1 MTASVQRLR
10 RSPVFQDNSGF
21 WFYQGFGWAVFLLL
35 QLLLVAADEPL
46 SLVTVTPALL
56 FWLLAFGGSLLL
68 RTLFRP
74 LRQRQLTVV
83 ATLGWL
89 SCCSLLGALLVDV
102 AHYLLLWPISQL
114 DITLTGIYDAQPMGA
129 KFPLLFP
136 LYLFWSTLYLTLS
149 RQQDLY
155 LARIA
160 QQVSELK
167 MKESQ
172 LQSLLA
178 QLSPHFMFNC
188 INNIRAMILEDP
200 TAARAMLAHFADML
214 RYQID
219 SDQQVLVPLRTELH
233 ILADYEALMRIQLE
247 HKLQVNYQLDPECLS
262 RKIPKL
268 ALQLLFENAIK
279 HGISR
284 LPQGGH
290 IQLTVLPLGPH
301 GLHLELRNSGQL
313 HQADTAAVSTGSGLV
328 NLRSRLALLYGDAA
342 SLSLCQQGN
351 EVVAELLI
359 RTLPLTQSAADP
371 AHPAGVSTSER
382 STSEIKQ

>member
-1 MTASVQRLR
+1 MAV
-10 RSPVFQDNSGF
+10 RSGLSRTPLLQSNNGF
-21 WFYQGFGWAVFLLL
+21 WFYQSFGWALFLLL
-35 QLLLVAADEPL
+35 QLLLLATDEPL
-46 SLVTVTPALL
+46 SLVNVIPALL
-56 FWLLAFGGSLLL
+56 FWLLAFAGSLLL
-68 RTLFRP
+68 RALFRP
-74 LRQRQLTVV
+74 LRQRQLSVV

-89 SCCSLLGALLVDV
+89 SGYSLVAALLVDV
-102 AHYLLLWPISQL
+102 LHYLLLWPLSQL
-114 DITLTGIYDAQPMGA
+114 HLTLSVIYDAQPIGA
-129 KFPLLFP
+129 KFPLLLP

-149 RQQDLY
+149 RQQDLRF
-155 LARIA
+155 ARMA
-160 QQVSELK
+160 QQESELR

-188 INNIRAMILEDP
+188 INNIRALILEDP

-219 SDQQVLVPLRTELH
+219 SDLQVLVPLRTELQ

-247 HKLQVNYQLDPECLS
+247 HKLQVNYQLDPACLS

-284 LPQGGH
+284 LPQGGV
-290 IQLTVLPLGPH
+290 IQLTVLPLGEH
-301 GLHLELRNSGQL
+301 GLQLELRNSGQL
-313 HQADTAAVSTGSGLV
+313 HQAKTTEHCTGSGLL
-328 NLRSRLALLYGDAA
+328 NLRSRLLLLYGDAA
-342 SLSLCQQGN
+342 SLSLYQQGD

-359 RTLPLTQSAADP
+359 HTLPVIQAGIGP
-371 AHPAGVSTSER
+371 AEHQISEV
-382 STSEIKQ
+382 IK